1 MISKE
6 NEFSLGLTHTH
17 THVGLLHFHVGV
29 GESVNIHGCQVGAA
43 LHAHTETP
51 VARAFTSTF
60 YGFILQ
66 TDRRQELKGEEETT
80 SLLQAVQLLV
90 LPLRTRL
97 HRYQG
102 SRVRCVM

>member
-6 NEFSLGLTHTH
+6 NEFSLGLTH

-43 LHAHTETP
+43 LHAHTETA
-51 VARAFTSTF
+51 VARTFTSTSSF
-60 YGFILQ
+60 YGSILQ
-66 TDRRQELKGEEETT
+66 TDRRQELKGEEKTT